1 MENLTF
7 SLEDGFYVCFYEGP
21 SGAIQ
26 LIFDQMT
33 QIEFLGDAGF
43 GIFDSL
49 SSSEGGV
56 SIYKTK
62 HLLKY
67 INMTGLKTIKIK
79 CTNNPTKAGIN
90 IGA

>member
-1 MENLTF
+1 
-7 SLEDGFYVCFYEGP
+7 
-21 SGAIQ
+21 
-26 LIFDQMT
+26 MT

-67 INMTGLKTIKIK
+67 INMTGL
-79 CTNNPTKAGIN
+79 
-90 IGA
+90 

>member
-1 MENLTF
+1 
-7 SLEDGFYVCFYEGP
+7 
-21 SGAIQ
+21 
-26 LIFDQMT
+26 MT

-49 SSSEGGV
+49 SSSERGV

-67 INMTGLKTIKIK
+67 INMTGL
-79 CTNNPTKAGIN
+79 
-90 IGA
+90 